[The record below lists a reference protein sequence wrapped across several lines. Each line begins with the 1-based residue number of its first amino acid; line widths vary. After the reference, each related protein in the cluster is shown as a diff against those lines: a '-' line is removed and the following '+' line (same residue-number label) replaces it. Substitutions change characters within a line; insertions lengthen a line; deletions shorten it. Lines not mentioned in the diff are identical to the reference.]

1 MATLSNFVGAMKGGG
16 ARANQFSVIIY
27 RPGLNN
33 AHFQFM
39 CRSAQIPAM
48 TIGEIPVAFRGRQI
62 FVPGDRTYDAWT
74 LTVYNDSNY
83 TVRDGFE
90 RWSNE
95 MQDVGTTT
103 EASGSYVYRSAIV
116 SQMDRNNRVLR
127 TYALADVWPTTL
139 DAIDLAYDTNDV
151 IEEFGVTL
159 RFNYMTVTPG
169 TQSTGSRSLTN
180 LGVIGHGITSSAI
193 GAPAMTGQQK
203 PNLAP

>member
-1 MATLSNFVGAMKGGG
+1 MATLSSFVGAMKGGG
-16 ARANQFSVIIY
+16 ARANQFAVTIY
-27 RPGLNN
+27 RPGLND

-48 TIGEIPVAFRGRQI
+48 TIGEVPVAFRGRQI

-95 MQDVGTTT
+95 MQDIGTSTA
-103 EASGSYVYRSAIV
+103 ASGDYVYRRAV
-116 SQMDRNNRVLR
+116 VAQMDRNSRVLR
-127 TYALADVWPTTL
+127 TYALSDCWPTTL

-159 RFNYMTVTPG
+159 RFNYMTVAPG
-169 TQSTGSRSLTN
+169 AQAKGARQLANTG
-180 LGVIGHGITSSAI
+180 GIGT
-193 GAPAMTGQQK
+193 GATFTADPSGTQK
-203 PNLAP
+203 PNLTD